1 MVHLDMNF
9 RICVSLFGWKENKQQ
24 IVQCKPSQQ
33 QCQQCK
39 QLIVRCY
46 LHL

>member
-24 IVQCKPSQQ
+24 NVQCKPS
-33 QCQQCK
+33 K
-39 QLIVRCY
+39 NSVNSVSSV
-46 LHL
+46 